1 MIRFAA
7 TAKSENHC
15 RLLQA
20 PVAAGCA
27 GKVLASLL
35 PPMTTTANANRMPM
49 IWIVD
54 DDPELRGL
62 LREFLEKHGFEVR
75 LFADGAQLEHRLE
88 RERPDLLVLDQMMP
102 GDSGLV
108 LCQRIRATGD
118 EVGIIMLTAR
128 NEPTDRIAGI
138 ERGADDYIGKP
149 FVPLE
154 LVARIRSVL
163 RRRTLRPPGAPMPE
177 AEVMSFGA
185 FRIDF
190 ATRSLWR
197 DAERIALT
205 TTEFAVLAAL
215 ARNPHRPLTRERLL
229 ELARGPNAEATERG
243 IDVQVSRLRKLLA
256 ASPEDGQFIQTVWG
270 YGYVFVPDGS
280 GAAP

>member
-1 MIRFAA
+1 MTA
-7 TAKSENHC
+7 T
-15 RLLQA
+15 
-20 PVAAGCA
+20 VASA
-27 GKVLASLL
+27 
-35 PPMTTTANANRMPM
+35 RMPM

-75 LFADGAQLEHRLE
+75 VFADGSQVEHRLA
-88 RERPDLLVLDQMMP
+88 RERPELLVLDQMMP

-108 LCQRIRATGD
+108 LCQRIRAAGD
-118 EVGIIMLTAR
+118 DVGIIMLTAR

-138 ERGADDYIGKP
+138 ERGADDYVGKP

-177 AEVMSFGA
+177 AEVMHFGDY
-185 FRIDF
+185 RIDF
-190 ATRSLWR
+190 ANRTLWR
-197 DAERIALT
+197 GGDKISLT

-215 ARNPHRPLTRERLL
+215 ARHPHRPLTRERLV
-229 ELARGPNAEATERG
+229 ELARGPGAEATERS
-243 IDVQVSRLRKLLA
+243 IDVQVSRLRKLLTGA
-256 ASPEDGQFIQTVWG
+256 GSGDQFIQTVWG
-270 YGYVFVPDGS
+270 YGYVFVPD
-280 GAAP
+280 AAGGPA

>member
-1 MIRFAA
+1 M
-7 TAKSENHC
+7 S
-15 RLLQA
+15 
-20 PVAAGCA
+20 
-27 GKVLASLL
+27 
-35 PPMTTTANANRMPM
+35 TTANANRMPM

-75 LFADGAQLEHRLE
+75 LFADGTQLEHRLE

-108 LCQRIRATGD
+108 LCQRIRTGGD
-118 EVGIIMLTAR
+118 DVGIIMLTAR
-128 NEPTDRIAGI
+128 NEPTDRIVGI

-177 AEVMSFGA
+177 AEVVSFGA

-190 ATRSLWR
+190 ASRSLWR

-215 ARNPHRPLTRERLL
+215 ARNPHRPMTRERLV
-229 ELARGPNAEATERG
+229 ELARGPGTDTTERS
-243 IDVQVSRLRKLLA
+243 IDVQVSRLRKLLTA
-256 ASPEDGQFIQTVWG
+256 APEDGQFIQTVWG
-270 YGYVFVPDGS
+270 YGYVFVPDGA
-280 GAAP
+280 GAAA

>member
-1 MIRFAA
+1 
-7 TAKSENHC
+7 
-15 RLLQA
+15 
-20 PVAAGCA
+20 
-27 GKVLASLL
+27 
-35 PPMTTTANANRMPM
+35 MTTAANSARMPM

-62 LREFLEKHGFEVR
+62 LREFLEKHDFAVR
-75 LFADGAQLEHRLE
+75 LFADGSQVEHRLA
-88 RERPDLLVLDQMMP
+88 RERPELLVLDQMMP

-108 LCQRIRATGD
+108 LCQRIRAAGD
-118 EVGIIMLTAR
+118 DVGIIMLTAR

-163 RRRTLRPPGAPMPE
+163 RRRSLRPPGAPMPE
-177 AEVMSFGA
+177 AEEVRFGA
-185 FRIDF
+185 LRIDF
-190 ATRSLWR
+190 AGRALWR
-197 DAERIALT
+197 GTERIALT

-229 ELARGPNAEATERG
+229 ELARGPGAETTERG

-256 ASPEDGQFIQTVWG
+256 SGGGDFIQTVWG
-270 YGYVFVPDGS
+270 YGYVFVPDG
-280 GAAP
+280 GGGPA

>member
-1 MIRFAA
+1 
-7 TAKSENHC
+7 
-15 RLLQA
+15 
-20 PVAAGCA
+20 
-27 GKVLASLL
+27 
-35 PPMTTTANANRMPM
+35 MTTTANANRMPM

>member
-1 MIRFAA
+1 
-7 TAKSENHC
+7 
-15 RLLQA
+15 
-20 PVAAGCA
+20 
-27 GKVLASLL
+27 
-35 PPMTTTANANRMPM
+35 MTTTANAIRMPM
-49 IWIVD
+49 VWVVD

-75 LFADGAQLEHRLE
+75 LFADGAQIEHRLA

-108 LCQRIRATGD
+108 LCQRIRAAGD
-118 EVGIIMLTAR
+118 DVGIIMLTAR

-138 ERGADDYIGKP
+138 ERGADDYLGKP

-177 AEVMSFGA
+177 AEEMRFGA
-185 FRIDF
+185 FRVDF
-190 ATRSLWR
+190 ASRALWR
-197 DAERIALT
+197 GTDRIALT

-215 ARNPHRPLTRERLL
+215 ARNAHRPLTRERLV
-229 ELARGPNAEATERG
+229 ELVRGPGADATERS

-256 ASPEDGQFIQTVWG
+256 SAAEDEQYIQTVWG
-270 YGYVFVPDGS
+270 YGYVFVPDGGS
-280 GAAP
+280 EAA

>member
-1 MIRFAA
+1 
-7 TAKSENHC
+7 
-15 RLLQA
+15 
-20 PVAAGCA
+20 
-27 GKVLASLL
+27 
-35 PPMTTTANANRMPM
+35 MTTAANPNRMPM

-62 LREFLEKHGFEVR
+62 LREFLEKHEFEVR
-75 LFADGAQLEHRLE
+75 LFADGSQVEHRLA

-118 EVGIIMLTAR
+118 DVGIIMLTAR

-163 RRRTLRPPGAPMPE
+163 RRRSLRPPGAPMPD
-177 AEVMSFGA
+177 AEVVGFGA
-185 FRIDF
+185 YRVDF
-190 ATRSLWR
+190 ASRALWR
-197 DAERIALT
+197 GSERIALT

-215 ARNPHRPLTRERLL
+215 VRNPHRPLTRERLL
-229 ELARGPNAEATERG
+229 ELAHGPGAETTERG

-256 ASPEDGQFIQTVWG
+256 TAAEDGQYIQTVWG
-270 YGYVFVPDGS
+270 YGYVFVPDT
-280 GAAP
+280 GAAAP